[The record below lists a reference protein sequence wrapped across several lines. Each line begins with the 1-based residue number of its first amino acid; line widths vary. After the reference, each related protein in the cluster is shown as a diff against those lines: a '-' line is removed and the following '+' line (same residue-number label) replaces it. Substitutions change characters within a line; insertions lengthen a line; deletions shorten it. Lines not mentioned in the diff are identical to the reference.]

1 MPETDVHKQPE
12 AQTPTIEEA
21 NKSEQAMSET
31 KNDVHALQ
39 QNVETTGQIT
49 GQTDAL
55 KFSVQ
60 ISDYDFAHKM
70 QEEIRFF
77 YLLFQ
82 KS

>member
-1 MPETDVHKQPE
+1 MPETDVNKQAE
-12 AQTPTIEEA
+12 AQTSKIEEA

-55 KFSVQ
+55 KF
-60 ISDYDFAHKM
+60 
-70 QEEIRFF
+70 
-77 YLLFQ
+77 L
-82 KS
+82 KSQVYS